1 MLHTIINTKQNQDGS
16 FSPTTIENP
25 NELEQLVN
33 HGSRLIGVLQV
44 IENEV
49 VNSTNRLNQA
59 VRTNENVIQRY
70 WNTENDIHWI
80 HHNEVN
86 KYNDLMSKQNNLL
99 VKINNPEIKLWR
111 FKNLLYFRTNSG
123 QLIIDNHIEI
133 QKELSSRYGADV
145 NIVNDINDVLRNNNQ
160 YRVNTI
166 FVAIN
171 NIIIVEEE
179 VFDNNQSFEI
189 FNTDNGVWKRNLL
202 AFTRFNKKR
211 IPR

>member
-1 MLHTIINTKQNQDGS
+1 MSYIINTKQNQDGS

-70 WNTENDIHWI
+70 WNTENDIKWI
-80 HHNEVN
+80 YHNEVN

-99 VKINNPEIKLWR
+99 GKINYPEIKLWR

>member
-1 MLHTIINTKQNQDGS
+1 MSYIINTKQNQDGS

-70 WNTENDIHWI
+70 WNTENDRQWI
-80 HHNEVN
+80 YHNEVN

-99 VKINNPEIKLWR
+99 EKINYPEIKLWR

-189 FNTDNGVWKRNLL
+189 FNTYNGVWKRNLL
-202 AFTRFNKKR
+202 AFTRFNKKGFLDE
-211 IPR
+211 

>member
-1 MLHTIINTKQNQDGS
+1 MSYIINTKQNQDGS

-70 WNTENDIHWI
+70 WNTENDRQWI
-80 HHNEVN
+80 YHNEVN

-99 VKINNPEIKLWR
+99 EKINYPEIKLWR

-189 FNTDNGVWKRNLL
+189 FNTYNGVCKRNLL

>member
-1 MLHTIINTKQNQDGS
+1 MSYIINTKQNQDGS

-70 WNTENDIHWI
+70 WNTENDRQWI
-80 HHNEVN
+80 YHNEVN

-99 VKINNPEIKLWR
+99 EKINYPEIKLWR

-189 FNTDNGVWKRNLL
+189 FNTYNGVWKRNLL

>member
-1 MLHTIINTKQNQDGS
+1 MSYIINTKQNQDGS

-70 WNTENDIHWI
+70 WNTENDRQWI
-80 HHNEVN
+80 YHNEVN

-99 VKINNPEIKLWR
+99 GKINYPQIKLWR

-123 QLIIDNHIEI
+123 QLIIDNHIGI

-189 FNTDNGVWKRNLL
+189 NTYNGVWKRNLL

>member
-1 MLHTIINTKQNQDGS
+1 MSHTIINTKQNQDGS

-70 WNTENDIHWI
+70 WNTENDIKWI
-80 HHNEVN
+80 YHNEVN
-86 KYNDLMSKQNNLL
+86 KYIDLMSKQNNLL
-99 VKINNPEIKLWR
+99 RKINYPEIKLWR

>member
-1 MLHTIINTKQNQDGS
+1 MSHTIINTKQNQDGS

-25 NELEQLVN
+25 NELEQFVN

-70 WNTENDIHWI
+70 WNTENDIKWI
-80 HHNEVN
+80 YHNEVN
-86 KYNDLMSKQNNLL
+86 KYIDLMSKQNNLL
-99 VKINNPEIKLWR
+99 VKINYPEIKLWR

>member
-1 MLHTIINTKQNQDGS
+1 MSYIINTKQNQDGS

-70 WNTENDIHWI
+70 WNTENDIKWI
-80 HHNEVN
+80 YHNEVN
-86 KYNDLMSKQNNLL
+86 KYIDLMSKQNNLL
-99 VKINNPEIKLWR
+99 RKINYPEIKLWR

>member
-1 MLHTIINTKQNQDGS
+1 MSYIINTKQNQDGS

-44 IENEV
+44 TENEV

-70 WNTENDIHWI
+70 WNTENDRQWI
-80 HHNEVN
+80 YHNEVN

-99 VKINNPEIKLWR
+99 GKINYPQIKLWR

-189 FNTDNGVWKRNLL
+189 FNTYNGVWKRNLL